1 MTRVGF
7 FSGEDFVC
15 CEPHMRAEKWWCIV
29 VIFLDNV
36 NLNSLLLR
44 LKFNIS
50 LYFFVFDFFFGD
62 KRPKSL
68 YFVPCSDDI
77 AACKGIENLVFDH
90 MRVFIVT

>member
-50 LYFFVFDFFFGD
+50 LYFFVFFFFLETKGQ
-62 KRPKSL
+62 KVYTLSL
-68 YFVPCSDDI
+68 ARMISQPVKVSRI
-77 AACKGIENLVFDH
+77 
-90 MRVFIVT
+90 

>member
-50 LYFFVFDFFFGD
+50 LYFFVFDF
-62 KRPKSL
+62 
-68 YFVPCSDDI
+68 YFWRQK
-77 AACKGIENLVFDH
+77 AKK
-90 MRVFIVT
+90 FILCPLLG